1 MYKNE
6 VFFDIETQKLF
17 SEIEDF
23 DPGKLKLSI
32 VSAYVRKVDLSGTET
47 EGQMF
52 SFWENDLAS
61 LWTHFQNA
69 DRIVGFNSIKFDVA
83 VLQPY
88 TQIPLL
94 KFNHFDILDEVK
106 KAFGKRIS
114 LNDIVKETLG
124 VQKIDVGTNAVA
136 YWTRGDRKSLAK
148 LQKYCEADVLL
159 TRDLYDFAF
168 KNKRLKFKDK
178 WNTVREIKVDF
189 SYPTAEDPN
198 KQIGL
203 F

>member
-6 VFFDIETQKLF
+6 VFFDTETQKLF

-32 VSAYVRKVDLSGTET
+32 VSAYVRKVDTNGKEI
-47 EGQMF
+47 EGRIF
-52 SFWENDLAS
+52 SFWENNLRS

-69 DRIVGFNSIKFDVA
+69 DRIIGFNSIKFDVA

-88 TQIPLL
+88 TQIPLS

-106 KAFGKRIS
+106 KVFGKRIS
-114 LNDIVKETLG
+114 LDDIAKETLG

-136 YWTRGDRKSLAK
+136 YWNQGDEKSLAK
-148 LQKYCEADVLL
+148 LQKYCEADVIL
-159 TRDLYDFAF
+159 TRDLYDFAY

-178 WNTVREIKVDF
+178 WNTIREIEVDF
-189 SYPTAEDPN
+189 SYPPSKISNE
-198 KQIGL
+198 QIGL